1 MSTGKQNNFLNA
13 FKVFWQGYGGPT
25 QTHTLDRSAQPTKT
39 NKRDCLKQSCLFVFR
54 AYKDT
59 GGGDFASLRGGG
71 ATQTQ
76 KKVKLGDSNCCYLS
90 YFSIICVLQ
99 LA

>member
-1 MSTGKQNNFLNA
+1 
-13 FKVFWQGYGGPT
+13 FWQGYGGPS
-25 QTHTLDRSAQPTKT
+25 QTHTLGISAQPTKT

-76 KKVKLGDSNCCYLS
+76 KKVKLGHTSSSNLFLFIKYLHNAIA
-90 YFSIICVLQ
+90 YC
-99 LA
+99 